1 MSILDNLTKKDIFKD
16 QNKNDMSI
24 YDRYYYIDFM
34 MEPFDRRLAGKMIRN
49 IIRQLNLLHS
59 VNFIGIDLNAY
70 HSFEINK
77 ETSVFE
83 EDKERILNSLISGI
97 DNVVDACQFL
107 YIRIYKSDSY
117 ENVHDSDVVFTNI
130 ATMGVKINGP
140 KLMDVIEDM
149 FSQNMVSVG
158 IKVL

>member
-1 MSILDNLTKKDIFKD
+1 MSILDNLTKKDMLKD
-16 QNKNDMSI
+16 HYIDTSI
-24 YDRYYYIDFM
+24 KYDRYYYIDFM
-34 MEPFDRRLAGKMIRN
+34 MEPFDRRLVGKMVRN
-49 IIRQLNLLHS
+49 ICRQLNLLHS
-59 VNFIGIDLNAY
+59 VNFIGIDMNAY

-77 ETSVFE
+77 ETSIFE
-83 EDKERILNSLISGI
+83 EDKEQILNSLISGI

-117 ENVHDSDVVFTNI
+117 ENVHDLDVVFSNI
-130 ATMGVKINGP
+130 ATTGVRINEQ

-149 FSQNMVSVG
+149 FSQNTVSIG

>member
-49 IIRQLNLLHS
+49 ISRQLNLLHS